1 MKNNNSFASG
11 SLVAVSNIDG
21 GKVAYRKA
29 TILGVKDN
37 AASGTDDA
45 NAAENYHKG
54 KTNSYTVRFC
64 DNKHEAIVSSL
75 AIHNI
80 SLIDKQ
86 PHKLF

>member
-1 MKNNNSFASG
+1 MKNNNPFASG

-21 GKVAYRKA
+21 GRVAYRKA
-29 TILGVKDN
+29 TILGIKEN
-37 AASGTDDA
+37 ATNGA
-45 NAAENYHKG
+45 NDTNVAENYHKG

-75 AIHNI
+75 AIHDI

-86 PHKLF
+86 SHKLF